1 MADTTNPS
9 DPVAAGTE
17 LARLMISRREML
29 RLASF
34 TALSGTFGSLLAACA
49 PPAAPST
56 APTSAPAA
64 TSAAGGATSAPAT
77 ALAASIVVGLVAEPT
92 SMDPAHP
99 TDNNTIARVHP
110 NVFETLV
117 KFKQGSYEVE
127 PLVAESYT
135 VSDDNLTYTFKI
147 RQGIT
152 FHDGTPLDAD
162 AVIYSFERQLDPNH
176 PEADTGPFPFASWYY
191 GSVDKI
197 EKVDESTVAFTL
209 KEAFTPFITNLAVTI
224 GGIVSP
230 TAVKKERAGF
240 SEAGV
245 GSGPFKLKSW
255 DKSVKMTLERFDGYW
270 GNKAR
275 LSEVIY
281 RPIVD
286 EQTRITELLAGGV
299 QLVTDLPP
307 DNIEQIKQ
315 NPDLVYAEL
324 PGPHAWF
331 LNFNMKSAPFND
343 IKVRKAVAYAINRQA
358 IITDLLKNTGT
369 PLHSCIP
376 EAFAPYYTPDV
387 TRYEYDP
394 EKAKAL
400 LAEAGIAPG
409 TRIKFL
415 VTESGSGMQSPKVMG
430 EAIQADLA
438 KVGIEAEITVLEW
451 GAYLNVYNAGLD
463 AGGYH
468 LAQMSWFYG
477 ADPGVVPQA
486 TLHSKNW
493 PTNKGFNASYYANPR
508 VDELLDTGLAER
520 DPVKRTAI
528 YHELQRIV
536 ADELPNLYFDSQ
548 IQTAA
553 MAKTVKGF
561 VLHPSFEQRYV
572 DVTIG

>member
-1 MADTTNPS
+1 MADTPRSN
-9 DPVAAGTE
+9 DPAEAGKE
-17 LARLMISRREML
+17 LAKMMISRREML
-29 RLASF
+29 RLATF
-34 TALSGTFGSLLAACA
+34 TALSGTFGGLLAACA
-49 PPAAPST
+49 APAAPTGSGT
-56 APTSAPAA
+56 NTSSAAPTAA
-64 TSAAGGATSAPAT
+64 AAAVGGA
-77 ALAASIVVGLVAEPT
+77 LVVGLVAEPT

-99 TDNNTIARVHP
+99 TDNNTISRVHP
-110 NVFETLV
+110 NIFETLV
-117 KFKQGSYEVE
+117 KFKQGNYEVE

-147 RQGIT
+147 RDGIT
-152 FHDGTPLDAD
+152 FHDGTPLNAD
-162 AVIYSFERQLDPNH
+162 AVIYSFQRQLDPNH
-176 PEADTGPFPFASWYY
+176 PEADTGPFPFACWYY
-191 GSVDKI
+191 GSVDTI
-197 EKVDESTVAFTL
+197 TKVDDATVAFKL
-209 KEAFTPFITNLAVTI
+209 KAAFTPFITNLAITI

-230 TAVKKERAGF
+230 DAVKKARAGF

-245 GSGPFKLKSW
+245 GSGPFKIKAW
-255 DKSVKMTLERFDGYW
+255 EKSVKLTLERFDGYW
-270 GNKAR
+270 GSKAK
-275 LSEVIY
+275 LDELIY

-286 EQTRITELLAGGV
+286 EQTRITELLAGGI

-307 DNIEQIKQ
+307 DNIAQIKADA
-315 NPDLVYAEL
+315 NLVYAEL

-331 LNFNMKSAPFND
+331 LNFNLQSPPFND
-343 IKVRKAVAYAINRQA
+343 LKVRQAVAHAVNREA
-358 IITDLLKNTGT
+358 IITDLLKGTGT

-376 EAFAPYYTPDV
+376 EAFGPYYTPDV
-387 TRYEYDP
+387 TRYAYDP

-400 LAEAGIAPG
+400 LAEAGIAEG
-409 TRIKFL
+409 TKIKFL

-438 KVGIEAEITVLEW
+438 KVGIDAEITVLEW

-468 LAQMSWFYG
+468 LAQISWFYG

-486 TLHSKNW
+486 TLHSNNW

-520 DPVKRTAI
+520 DPEKRKAI
-528 YHELQRIV
+528 YHELQRII

-553 MAKTVKGF
+553 MAKNIQNF
-561 VLHPSFEQRYV
+561 VLHPSFEQRYA
-572 DVTIG
+572 DVTLG